1 MIFNNKEMKYNMH
14 QKCGIVVD
22 FILKAFM
29 ARKSFNN
36 ITCVIIALKDNLDN
50 NHYYDNKYNNIN
62 ESKNGNH
69 HKKSSKDINND
80 LELGHLPICLKVH
93 IIFI

>member
-1 MIFNNKEMKYNMH
+1 MELLL
-14 QKCGIVVD
+14 
-22 FILKAFM
+22 ILYLKHSWQG
-29 ARKSFNN
+29 KVLIIY